1 MQEKFENFSATETL
15 HNPNNMKKKISLTT
29 FAIVSLVVIG
39 SLVSYGAIE
48 TTDLKAE
55 QSLPRT
61 VKTTEKKNSAKLPQR
76 VSDVE
81 NTWIVKVQSN
91 FNDDTS
97 FTYSDGPVYEYG
109 AEVILNGNKAKIKGL
124 FNLWFDDVDSTYDLE
139 GEYNQRT
146 GEITIPVTEYDS
158 DKKGLDGYV
167 RVAEMYSFT
176 SNQPYTLVL
185 FSGDMTTTG
194 DLTTKKGLVFTVS
207 DDMDLITAKNG
218 FGLYAFDANGNE
230 MGFYDYYKTCSM
242 TKPVDGVALSVNP
255 SELDFAGRYICQG
268 LEQNATVTLLN
279 KGKETSEIAIT
290 TTTPDLRTN
299 IKNLSLSCG
308 ESKTIE
314 INMIPS
320 SVGIL
325 DEYIVFTPQN
335 GSEVKVHTGVEVH
348 PRPDYTLITKNGK
361 EYMEFNMSPIYPFVI
376 DEIENNQVAISTNGG
391 ESSEK
396 QTESWFTI
404 TLEIPQGKTGLFS
417 FKGMQV
423 NRQPNG
429 FAWNLDGQIVESF
442 MNSNS
447 YDPAPID
454 GVTVIPSGKHVLGF
468 SNLLYADWF
477 EFTGII
483 PYSYIYDLDL
493 QLFDSSDSLV
503 YLVDDEIV
511 FEDAWFDSLT
521 TSRDASV
528 RLYNLGN
535 SILEVKSVVGENG
548 FSGSVPSQ
556 KAAKGGFIDV
566 PLKWTV
572 DKVGTTTGIV
582 KITTNAGEF
591 EVECTGSAQAIPEEY
606 HNIVSKG
613 DFSFDT
619 DSKYPFAYNSV
630 RGYLYNS
637 SSKTE
642 KDEIIYSW
650 LDASFEVPEGSVG
663 KITWEATNDSEDL
676 FYYLNQVS
684 VISGTIFT
692 IDGQAER
699 NIGGQGVD
707 CSSSTIYTPGE
718 LIFKPGR
725 HTIRFNYKKTSSQE
739 KFVFGD
745 DRIKLYEIGLELIN
759 AGDIAG
765 YVTPEFCN
773 FKDIQYSVG
782 RDGHQ
787 TVGIV
792 SMDGSP
798 VKLVSW
804 ESEGPFS
811 VVDLSEHFYEGT
823 TPFMVEYHPT
833 KTGKETG
840 KVTLHTN
847 IGDYT
852 VDCQAN
858 GIDLNRGERV
868 FYESFEYGADNWLF
882 EDFDQDGM
890 SWIQMADLIDNYVP
904 ESYVLF
910 GYQAMG
916 SIYYDYGGQNKWF
929 ESKIDNV
936 MFSPEIEIPSE
947 GKSLLQ
953 FMVQAKIYS
962 GDTLEVL
969 VAEDADTYI
978 DLYEKI
984 WDQGFND
991 DTQWTE
997 YMIDITKYAG
1007 KKVRFAFRTST
1018 PNAYNAYYIMIDDV
1032 LVTNTEGAGVNEIS
1046 DTERNIE
1053 SIEYYSVD
1061 GKRLNKPS
1069 EELTIVVTKW
1079 SDGSVS
1085 TQKIVG
1091 KTRF

>member
-1 MQEKFENFSATETL
+1 
-15 HNPNNMKKKISLTT
+15 MKKNISLTI
-29 FAIVSLVVIG
+29 AIG
-39 SLVSYGAIE
+39 SLIAIGSFVSYGAIE
-48 TTDLKAE
+48 TTDLKAG
-55 QSLPRT
+55 QSLPRK
-61 VKTTEKKNSAKLPQR
+61 VKIAEKKNPAKLAQNVGP
-76 VSDVE
+76 VE
-81 NTWIVKVQSN
+81 NTWIVKTQSN

-97 FTYSDGPVYEYG
+97 FTYSDGPVYEYS
-109 AEVILNGNKAKIKGL
+109 AEVILTGNKAKIKGL
-124 FNLWFDDVDSTYDLE
+124 FNLWYDDIDRVYDLE

-146 GEITIPVTEYDS
+146 GEIYIPVTEYNS
-158 DKKGLDGYV
+158 DNKGIDKYI

-185 FSGDMTTTG
+185 FSGDMTSSG
-194 DLTTKKGLVFTVS
+194 DLTTKEGLVFTVS

-242 TKPVDGVALSVNP
+242 TKPAEGVLLSVNP
-255 SELDFAGRYICQG
+255 SELDFARRFICQG
-268 LEQNATVTLLN
+268 LEQNATVTLIN
-279 KGKETSEIAIT
+279 KGKETSNIAIT
-290 TTTPDLRTN
+290 TTTPDIKTN
-299 IKNLSLSCG
+299 IETLSLSCG
-308 ESKTIE
+308 ESKSIE

-320 SVGIL
+320 SVGHI

-361 EYMEFNMSPIYPFVI
+361 EYMEFNMSPFYPFVM
-376 DEIENNQVAISTNGG
+376 DEIDNKQVAISTNGG
-391 ESSEK
+391 VSSEK

-404 TLEIPQGKTGLFS
+404 TLEVPQGKTGLFS

-429 FAWNLDGQIVESF
+429 FAWNIDGQIVESF
-442 MNSNS
+442 MNSSS
-447 YDPAPID
+447 YDLSPID
-454 GVTVIPSGKHVLGF
+454 GVSVIPSGKHVVGF
-468 SNLLYADWF
+468 SNLLYADWY
-477 EFTGII
+477 EFTNII
-483 PYSYIYDLDL
+483 PFSYVYDLDL
-493 QLFDSSDSLV
+493 QLLDSTDSSA
-503 YLVDDEIV
+503 YLVEDKVI
-511 FEDAWFDSLT
+511 FEDAWFDSLS
-521 TSRDASV
+521 TSREASV

-535 SILEVKSVVGENG
+535 SILKITSIEGENG
-548 FSGSVPSQ
+548 FSGNVPSQ
-556 KAAKGGFIDV
+556 TAAKGGFIEV
-566 PLKWTV
+566 PLTWTV
-572 DKVGTTTGIV
+572 NKVGTVTGSV
-582 KITTNAGEF
+582 KITTNAGDF
-591 EVECTGSAQAIPEEY
+591 TVECTGVAKAIPEEY

-619 DSKYPFAYNSV
+619 DSKYPFVYNST

-663 KITWEATNDSEDL
+663 KITWDATNDSEDL
-676 FYYLNQVS
+676 FFYLNQVS

-699 NIGGQGVD
+699 NIGGQGVN

-718 LIFKPGR
+718 LIFQPGR
-725 HTIRFNYKKTSSQE
+725 HTIRFNYKKTSSEE

-745 DRIKLYEIGLELIN
+745 DRLKLYEIGLELIN
-759 AGDIAG
+759 DGDING
-765 YVTPEFCN
+765 YVTPEVCN

-787 TVGIV
+787 TIGVV
-792 SMDGSP
+792 STDGSQ
-798 VKLVSW
+798 VKLISW
-804 ESEGPFS
+804 ESEGPFA

-823 TPFMVEYHPT
+823 TPLMVEYHPT

-840 KVTLHTN
+840 SVTLHTN
-847 IGDYT
+847 IGDFT
-852 VDCQAN
+852 VECRAN
-858 GIDLNRGERV
+858 GIDLNRGKRV
-868 FYESFEYGADNWLF
+868 FYESFEYGVDDWLF

-890 SWIQMADLIDNYVP
+890 TWIHMADLVNTHVP
-904 ESYVLF
+904 ENTILF

-916 SIYYDYGGQNKWF
+916 SIYYDYGGQSNWF
-929 ESKIDNV
+929 ESEIDNV
-936 MFSPEIEIPSE
+936 MFSPEIEVPSE
-947 GKSLLQ
+947 GTSLLQ
-953 FMVQAKIYS
+953 FMVQAKMYS

-984 WDQGFND
+984 WEQGFND
-991 DTQWTE
+991 NTQWTE

-1007 KKVRFAFRTST
+1007 KKVRFAFRTHT

-1032 LVTNTEGAGVNEIS
+1032 LVTNTAEAGINDIS
-1046 DTERNIE
+1046 ESGRYIK
-1053 SIEYYSVD
+1053 SIEYYSTD
-1061 GKRLNKPS
+1061 GKRLNKPC
-1069 EELTIVVTKW
+1069 EGVTIVLTRW
-1079 SDGSVS
+1079 NDGSTT
-1085 TQKIVG
+1085 TQKIIG
-1091 KTRF
+1091 KTRL